1 MGGSCKPPGPIR
13 EEDKNNLVH
22 FQIKGLFSRLAAGTD
37 RSEQAQAN
45 ENELISD
52 YDNIEAEIILN
63 DTFKAVQKNKRKKK
77 G

>member
-1 MGGSCKPPGPIR
+1 M
-13 EEDKNNLVH
+13 
-22 FQIKGLFSRLAAGTD
+22 AAGTD